1 MEYLSVKDVAE
12 LRGCSAQYIRK
23 SINNGSIRADK
34 QISGNGGKQYRIPLS
49 ELEPSLQRRWYQKH
63 EREMPLEL
71 RKAKAAKSPPAP
83 GKTMEELSAD
93 EREEAAMWIRILED
107 WQAYR
112 AGCSGSRAEAD
123 TEYIAKARQEHPD
136 IRISYD
142 ILQRKLRA
150 HKAGSVEGL
159 VDKRGAWKRGTTSM
173 DKDIAD
179 LFTYWYWDEHNFTI
193 SKCRELTVNAL
204 KLEHPEL
211 VDKVPSYDVLYRYTK
226 TLPMAVCEL
235 ARGGEKA
242 HNDRC
247 GVFVDRLY
255 DDMLPNDY
263 WIADG
268 HTIDVISKADDGTE
282 KRHRLTLS
290 AFLDARSGIYVGWVV
305 TDNPCSDA
313 TLLALRKAIL
323 RYGIPKNIYVDNGRE
338 YLNTDIGGLGH
349 RTKKRT
355 KDQSPLPTPILAR
368 LGIQMTNAL
377 PRNGQAKIIERAFKD
392 FTFLSKLFDTY
403 TGNTPAA
410 RPEKLKRHLKA
421 GHIPL
426 DGELSQV
433 VEDMIEGYFNLQPYK
448 GKVVSDRGLTKME
461 VYRKHIAHAQV
472 RMATEEDLGLM
483 LMRSARLQTVGRN
496 GVHLPIGGERIY
508 YSNDELML
516 HYQGKRVYIRY
527 DPENLDEV
535 RIYDEEE
542 RFIMTAPMYRDIMLP
557 YGAGKDDVKKVMAEK
572 RRFRRLAKEQID
584 MQNEAAISRY
594 GHLNALDVM
603 VRASQIAREGLLA
616 GADDGEPKVVEL
628 VQAAERQLA
637 RAAGGEDY
645 VVEIDKARM
654 IRNNER
660 RGDDE

>member
-1 MEYLSVKDVAE
+1 
-12 LRGCSAQYIRK
+12 
-23 SINNGSIRADK
+23 
-34 QISGNGGKQYRIPLS
+34 
-49 ELEPSLQRRWYQKH
+49 
-63 EREMPLEL
+63 
-71 RKAKAAKSPPAP
+71 
-83 GKTMEELSAD
+83 
-93 EREEAAMWIRILED
+93 
-107 WQAYR
+107 
-112 AGCSGSRAEAD
+112 
-123 TEYIAKARQEHPD
+123 
-136 IRISYD
+136 
-142 ILQRKLRA
+142 
-150 HKAGSVEGL
+150 
-159 VDKRGAWKRGTTSM
+159 
-173 DKDIAD
+173 
-179 LFTYWYWDEHNFTI
+179 
-193 SKCRELTVNAL
+193 
-204 KLEHPEL
+204 
-211 VDKVPSYDVLYRYTK
+211 
-226 TLPMAVCEL
+226 
-235 ARGGEKA
+235 
-242 HNDRC
+242 
-247 GVFVDRLY
+247 
-255 DDMLPNDY
+255 
-263 WIADG
+263 
-268 HTIDVISKADDGTE
+268 
-282 KRHRLTLS
+282 
-290 AFLDARSGIYVGWVV
+290 
-305 TDNPCSDA
+305 
-313 TLLALRKAIL
+313 
-323 RYGIPKNIYVDNGRE
+323 
-338 YLNTDIGGLGH
+338 
-349 RTKKRT
+349 
-355 KDQSPLPTPILAR
+355 
-368 LGIQMTNAL
+368 MTNAL

-483 LMRSARLQTVGRN
+483 LMRSTRLQTVGRN

-542 RFIMTAPMYRDIMLP
+542 RFIMTAPRYRDIMLP